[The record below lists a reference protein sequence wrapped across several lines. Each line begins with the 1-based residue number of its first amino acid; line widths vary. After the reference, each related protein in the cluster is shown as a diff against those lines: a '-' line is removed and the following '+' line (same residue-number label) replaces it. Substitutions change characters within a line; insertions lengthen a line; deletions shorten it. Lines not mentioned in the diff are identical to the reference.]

1 MKMKKRKIF
10 AVFRGAVLGVFCII
24 GAAVR
29 FDGQKDWIYL
39 FSLWYNRILMGLL
52 IGVCPRPGKLST
64 ALIRG
69 AILGLLVSFAF
80 FATTGFTDIVS
91 FVAGIVYGIII
102 DSVLMR
108 IEKQS

>member
-1 MKMKKRKIF
+1 MKMKKRLIF
-10 AVFRGAVLGVFCII
+10 AVIIGAVLGVFCII